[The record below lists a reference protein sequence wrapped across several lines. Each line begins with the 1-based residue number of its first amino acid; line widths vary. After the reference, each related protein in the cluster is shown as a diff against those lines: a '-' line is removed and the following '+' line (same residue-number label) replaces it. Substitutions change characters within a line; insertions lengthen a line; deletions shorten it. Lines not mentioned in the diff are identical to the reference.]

1 MLKTFKRYPA
11 EGMSFKSL
19 GDQSQVSAAS
29 KVSVTDQ
36 ERASNA
42 SSGIGF
48 LIAGIE
54 KVLGDLIIAQRNF
67 DTLCFRECDIG
78 MFHRRRDITVCI
90 LDACSNLEFLV
101 NKIRSVDISL
111 VSKDV

>member
-1 MLKTFKRYPA
+1 MLEFVARKPA

-19 GDQSQVSAAS
+19 SDQNEVSAAS

-36 ERASNA
+36 EGASDA

-54 KVLGDLIIAQRNF
+54 KVPVDLIVAQRNF
-67 DTLCFRECDIG
+67 DTLGFRECDIG
-78 MFHRRRDITVCI
+78 MFNRRRDITVCI
-90 LDACSNLEFLV
+90 LDACGNLEFLLK
-101 NKIRSVDISL
+101 NIREY
-111 VSKDV
+111 K

>member
-1 MLKTFKRYPA
+1 MLEVVTRKPA

-19 GDQSQVSAAS
+19 SDQNEVSAAS

-36 ERASNA
+36 EGASDA

-54 KVLGDLIIAQRNF
+54 KVLGDLIVAQRNF
-67 DTLCFRECDIG
+67 DTLGFRECDIG